1 VIVSA
6 EHGSHEYIK
15 RTVPVI
21 YDQLLQGKICLMKK
35 STAGGVNH
43 LKGEVKELDIAQNL
57 KTIEWLKA
65 ELVDSVAALF
75 KALLQKGNDAIQDA
89 ASTMV
94 IITYLLARRVG
105 VTFSALDQAIKEKLR
120 TSIKESEEIGSW
132 SGDLSEL
139 YKYLESKKRW

>member
-1 VIVSA
+1 MGMTAVFWPA
-6 EHGSHEYIK
+6 FA
-15 RTVPVI
+15 
-21 YDQLLQGKICLMKK
+21 GKNRLDEEKYCRRC
-35 STAGGVNH
+35 NN
-43 LKGEVKELDIAQNL
+43 LKGKVKELDIAQNL

-89 ASTMV
+89 ASSIV

-105 VTFSALDQAIKEKLR
+105 VTFSVLDQAIKEKLSN
-120 TSIKESEEIGSW
+120 SIKESEEIGSW